1 MILIAD
7 SGSTKTDWCI
17 IRDGKQSL
25 ISTGGI
31 NPVIMSEESMN
42 DVIQS
47 ELIPKMLTTNCDNNT
62 LTAAEDTDI
71 YFYGAGCTPSH
82 SPHVHSTLL
91 RAFGSDAKIE
101 VNSDMLGAAHA
112 LFGNRE
118 GIACILGTGSNSC
131 VYDGKKIVEN
141 IPPLG
146 FILGD
151 EGSGA
156 VLGKMFLNAI
166 FKGGVSKKI
175 SDEYLSAN
183 ALTMADVIQR
193 VYRGANPNRFLAS
206 ISLFIAQH
214 LDNEDVRQIVI
225 DNFRAF
231 FRKNVRRYSRPDMSV
246 GIIGS
251 IGFAYKEII
260 RTIAHEEHIRL
271 DLILKSPMQNLIDYH
286 LHRI

>member
-1 MILIAD
+1 
-7 SGSTKTDWCI
+7 
-17 IRDGKQSL
+17 
-25 ISTGGI
+25 
-31 NPVIMSEESMN
+31 MN

-71 YFYGAGCTPSH
+71 YFYGAGCTPSQ
-82 SPHVHSTLL
+82 SPHVHSTLEQEIL
-91 RAFGSDAKIE
+91 SDS
-101 VNSDMLGAAHA
+101 VYL
-112 LFGNRE
+112 
-118 GIACILGTGSNSC
+118 
-131 VYDGKKIVEN
+131 YDGKKIVEN